1 MKEKE
6 REKMKKVTEL
16 VKELTNENINDTL
29 KNIIA
34 NDDIILKS
42 LTEREKFAV
51 LLFREL
57 KKAVDTDKF
66 ELVLDCNY
74 ARSKFSVLKVDYY
87 RVIDKITKTSHIQ
100 VYTRL
105 ASNQA
110 NFRLCTSCKEIYI
123 EQLQSLGFVVKRD
136 KKTNRAKTSEKLN
149 ISYNDIVKTIQDVL
163 NVFTS
168 YESAESA
175 QSAESAESAKTSAK
189 SSQSAESAKT
199 SAESAKTSAKS
210 AESAKSAKNT
220 KTSA

>member
-1 MKEKE
+1 
-6 REKMKKVTEL
+6 MKKVTEL
-16 VKELTNENINDTL
+16 LKELSNENIDSTL
-29 KNIIA
+29 KDIIA

-51 LLFREL
+51 LIFREL
-57 KKAVDTDKF
+57 KTAIDTDKF

-74 ARSKFSVLKVDYY
+74 ARSKFSVSKVDYY

-168 YESAESA
+168 YESAK
-175 QSAESAESAKTSAK
+175 SAESAETR
-189 SSQSAESAKT
+189 
-199 SAESAKTSAKS
+199 AKS
-210 AESAKSAKNT
+210 AESAKSAKTSKTAT

>member
-1 MKEKE
+1 
-6 REKMKKVTEL
+6 MKKVTEL

-29 KNIIA
+29 KSIIA

-57 KKAVDTDKF
+57 KKAIDNDKF
-66 ELVLDCNY
+66 EIVLDCNY
-74 ARSKFSVLKVDYY
+74 ARSKFSVSKVDYY

-105 ASNQA
+105 NVAANQA
-110 NFRLCTSCKEIYI
+110 NFRLCTSCKEVYI

-149 ISYNDIVKTIQDVL
+149 ISYDNIVKTIHDVL
-163 NVFTS
+163 SVFTS
-168 YESAESA
+168 S
-175 QSAESAESAKTSAK
+175 QSAETSAKSAETSAKTSAK
-189 SSQSAESAKT
+189 
-199 SAESAKTSAKS
+199 
-210 AESAKSAKNT
+210 NT
-220 KTSA
+220 KASA